1 MAKERY
7 DAFPSRMSLQLFK
20 GKKKAASLGYNL
32 LKKKADALK
41 ARQRE
46 LLEEIWAC
54 KLELNGAIKDSYFS
68 QTKATY
74 AAGDINKTVLSQ
86 VGRAI
91 VKLQPTQQN
100 VTGVKLLDFVK
111 VEDRIGRQEANLGIS
126 RGGEQIEKCR
136 KSFDKTLSILIK
148 LGGLQTSFQSLEE
161 AIKVTNRRVN
171 ALDCVVI
178 PRMNNTVAYIS
189 SELDE
194 REREDLF
201 RLKKVIENKK
211 KIAAA
216 GEAERK
222 AREEE
227 FFQKHGYDTGNALD
241 DFGMAGQD
249 ADVVVDGL
257 F

>member
-7 DAFPSRMSLQLFK
+7 DAFPSRMSLQTFK
-20 GKKKAASLGYNL
+20 GKKKAAALGHSL

-46 LLEEIWAC
+46 LLEEILKA
-54 KLELNGAIKDSYFS
+54 KLELNDAIKDSYFS
-68 QTKATY
+68 HTKATY
-74 AAGDINKTVLSQ
+74 AAGDFNKTVLSQ
-86 VGRAI
+86 VGKAML
-91 VKLQPTQQN
+91 KLSPKTQN
-100 VTGVKLLDFVK
+100 VTGVKLLSFEQ
-111 VEDRIGRQEANLGIS
+111 VEDRIGRQESHLGIA

-136 KSFDKTLSILIK
+136 KTFENALSLLVKI
-148 LGGLQTSFQSLEE
+148 GGLQTSFQSLDE

-178 PRMNNTVAYIS
+178 PKMTNTVAYIS

-211 KIAAA
+211 KIADAQ
-216 GEAERK
+216 EAEMK
-222 AREEE
+222 AYLEAFEKKR
-227 FFQKHGYDTGNALD
+227 GYKDPGNALD
-241 DFGMAGQD
+241 SYGRTAKDD
-249 ADVVVDGL
+249 LVDDM

>member
-46 LLEEIWAC
+46 LLSAIWDI
-54 KLELNGAIKDSYFS
+54 KLELNGAIKESYFS

-74 AAGDINKTVLSQ
+74 AAGDFNKTVLSQ
-86 VGRAI
+86 VSRAV

-100 VTGVKLLDFVK
+100 VTGVKLLDFNK
-111 VEDRIGRQEANLGIS
+111 VEDRIGRQEANLGIA

-136 KSFDKTLSILIK
+136 KSFDKTLNLLIK

-178 PRMNNTVAYIS
+178 PKMTNTVAYIS

-211 KIAAA
+211 KLAALA
-216 GEAERK
+216 EDERK
-222 AREEE
+222 AQEEA
-227 FFQKHGYDTGNALD
+227 FFEKHGYERENALD
-241 DFGMAGQD
+241 QFGSQGQD
-249 ADVVVDGL
+249 KDVVVDGL

>member
-7 DAFPSRMSLQLFK
+7 DAFPSRMMLQTFK
-20 GKKKAASLGYNL
+20 AKKKAAALGHSL

-46 LLEEIWAC
+46 LLEEILKA
-54 KLELNGAIKDSYFS
+54 KLELNDAIKDSYFS
-68 QTKATY
+68 HTKATY
-74 AAGDINKTVLSQ
+74 AAGDFNKTVLSQ
-86 VGRAI
+86 VGKA
-91 VKLQPTQQN
+91 VMKLSTKTQN
-100 VTGVKLLDFVK
+100 VTGVKLLSFEL
-111 VEDRIGRQEANLGIS
+111 VEDRIGRQESHLGIA

-136 KSFDKTLSILIK
+136 KTFENALSLLVRI
-148 LGGLQTSFQSLEE
+148 GGLQTSFHSLDQ

-178 PRMNNTVAYIS
+178 PKMTNTVAYIT

-211 KIAAA
+211 KYALEK
-216 GEAERK
+216 EAEMAAYLEAFEKKR
-222 AREEE
+222 
-227 FFQKHGYDTGNALD
+227 GYKDPGNALD
-241 DFGMAGQD
+241 SYGRTAKDD
-249 ADVVVDGL
+249 LVDDM

>member
-7 DAFPSRMSLQLFK
+7 DAFPSRMSLQMFK
-20 GKKKAASLGYNL
+20 GKKKAAALGHSL

-46 LLEEIWAC
+46 LLEEILKA
-54 KLELNGAIKDSYFS
+54 KLELNDAIKDSYFS
-68 QTKATY
+68 HTKATY
-74 AAGDINKTVLSQ
+74 AAGDFNKTVLSQ
-86 VGRAI
+86 VGKPMM
-91 VKLQPTQQN
+91 KLSPKTQN
-100 VTGVKLLDFVK
+100 VTGVKLLSFEQ
-111 VEDRIGRQEANLGIS
+111 VEDRIGRQESNLGIA

-136 KSFDKTLSILIK
+136 KTFTSALSLLIK
-148 LGGLQTSFQSLEE
+148 IGGLQTSFQSLDE

-178 PRMNNTVAYIS
+178 PKMTNTVAYIS

-211 KIAAA
+211 KIADAQ
-216 GEAERK
+216 EAEKKAYLEAFEK
-222 AREEE
+222 AR
-227 FFQKHGYDTGNALD
+227 GYKDVGSALD
-241 DFGMAGQD
+241 NFGRNQKD
-249 ADVVVDGL
+249 DLVDDM

>member
-7 DAFPSRMSLQLFK
+7 DAFPSRMALQTFK
-20 GKKKAASLGYNL
+20 GKKKAATLGHSL

-41 ARQRE
+41 AKQRA
-46 LLEEIWAC
+46 LLQEILEA
-54 KLELNGAIKDSYFS
+54 KLELNKAVKNSYFS
-68 QTKATY
+68 HTKATY
-74 AAGDINKTVLSQ
+74 AAGDFNKTVLSQ
-86 VGRAI
+86 VGKAML
-91 VKLQPTQQN
+91 KLAPKKQN
-100 VTGVKLLDFVK
+100 VTGVQLLSFEQVQ
-111 VEDRIGRQEANLGIS
+111 DRIGRQETHLGIA

-136 KSFDKTLSILIK
+136 KTFEHALGLLVKI
-148 LGGLQTSFQSLEE
+148 GGLQTSFKSLEE

-178 PRMNNTVAYIS
+178 PKMANTVAYIS

-211 KIAAA
+211 K
-216 GEAERK
+216 EAEKKDDAMRKYIEAFDK
-222 AREEE
+222 AR
-227 FFQKHGYDTGNALD
+227 GYKDAGNALD
-241 DFGMAGQD
+241 NFGAKQQD
-249 ADVVVDGL
+249 DLVDM

>member
-7 DAFPSRMSLQLFK
+7 DAFPSRMSLQQFK
-20 GKKKAASLGYNL
+20 GKKKAAALGHSL

-46 LLEEIWAC
+46 LLEEILQA
-54 KLELNGAIKDSYFS
+54 KLELNAAIKESYFS
-68 QTKATY
+68 HTKATY
-74 AAGDINKTVLSQ
+74 AAGDFNKTVLSQ
-86 VGRAI
+86 VSKAMM
-91 VKLQPTQQN
+91 KLKPKQTN
-100 VTGVKLLDFVK
+100 VTGVQLLSFDQ
-111 VEDRIGRQEANLGIS
+111 VEDSIGRTQTHLGIA

-136 KSFDKTLSILIK
+136 KTFENALALLVKI
-148 LGGLQTSFQSLEE
+148 GGLQTSFRSLEE

-178 PRMNNTVAYIS
+178 PKMTNTVAYIS

-211 KIAAA
+211 KVAEQK
-216 GEAERK
+216 EAEMK
-222 AREEE
+222 EYLEE
-227 FFQKHGYDTGNALD
+227 FQKKHGYNSQGNALD
-241 DFGMAGQD
+241 QFSSNQ
-249 ADVVVDGL
+249 DVVVDM